1 MAKEKM
7 TGLLVNGSVR
17 TAGVTFYTKN
27 GKTVMR
33 AATSNQPR
41 RNSRSQFIARQRMK
55 HTTALWSALKDTEP
69 MFSGGK
75 SAYGRFC
82 TLASTMPAVFTPRQG
97 EYANATLLLPGM
109 PVSDGTL
116 PIVKQSLGRADGTAA
131 LVTELKA
138 NALGRNEELRLYCL
152 RQTEEGGTP
161 KLRIS
166 YAAVPRRGEGSV
178 GGNTYTVI
186 LQDDGTLALAG
197 TCFADDNTGW
207 ALVRIDG
214 ERCSSQTVVTRC
226 RRYEAFTTDEAM
238 RRSAESYGGLT
249 D

>member
-27 GKTVMR
+27 GKTIMR

-41 RNSRSQFIARQRMK
+41 RNSRNQFMARQRMK
-55 HTTALWSALKDTEP
+55 HTTMLWSALKDSDP
-69 MFSGGK
+69 MFGGAT
-75 SAYGRFC
+75 SAYSRFC
-82 TLASTMPAVFTPRQG
+82 TLASTLPVIFTPRQG
-97 EYANATLLLPGM
+97 EYSNATLLLPGM

-116 PIVKQSLGRADGTAA
+116 PSVKQSLGRADGQSA
-131 LVTELKA
+131 LVTELKPTV
-138 NALGRNEELRLYCL
+138 LGRNEELRLYCL
-152 RQTEEGGTP
+152 RQTEENGTP
-161 KLRIS
+161 KLRVS
-166 YAAVPRRGEGSV
+166 CATAPRRGEGSV
-178 GGNTYTVI
+178 GGNTYNVLT
-186 LQDDGTLALAG
+186 QDDGTLALSG

-214 ERCSSQTVVTRC
+214 DRCSSQTVVTRC

-238 RRSAESYGGLT
+238 KRSAESYGGLT
-249 D
+249 E

>member
-17 TAGVTFYTKN
+17 TAGVTFYTKK
-27 GKTVMR
+27 GKTIMR

-41 RNSRSQFIARQRMK
+41 RNSRNQFVARQRMK
-55 HTTALWSALKDTEP
+55 QTTALWSALKGTEP

-82 TLASTMPAVFTPRQG
+82 TLASTLPVVFTPRQG
-97 EYANATLLLPGM
+97 EYATATLLIPGM

-116 PIVKQSLGRADGTAA
+116 PSVKQNLDRVDGTSA
-131 LVTELKA
+131 LTTDLKVT
-138 NALGRNEELRLYCL
+138 ALGRNEELRIYCL
-152 RQTEEGGTP
+152 RQTEENGTP
-161 KLRIS
+161 QLRVS
-166 YAAVPRRGEGSV
+166 YASVPRRGEGSV
-178 GGNTYTVI
+178 GGNTYQVLT
-186 LQDDGTLALAG
+186 QADGTLALAG

-207 ALVRIDG
+207 ALMRVDG
-214 ERCSSQTVVTRC
+214 DRCSSQTVVTRC
-226 RRYEAFTTDEAM
+226 RRYEAFTTEEAM
-238 RRSAESYGGLT
+238 KRSAESYGGLT